1 MFDHL
6 CQSDKLIH
14 GMVEAHLIFDV
25 PALSP
30 REIER
35 IKNLMGTQVIQGSDI
50 TNAMELWNQ
59 GLEAWSL
66 LGAQS

>member
-1 MFDHL
+1 
-6 CQSDKLIH
+6 
-14 GMVEAHLIFDV
+14 MVEAHLIFDV

-35 IKNLMGTQVIQGSDI
+35 IKNLMGTQVIQGRDI